1 MLRPALIAAM
11 ILMSIAMTPS
21 ALPAASDNADVLEI
35 AARWAEAFNQGSF
48 ENDSVPCAE
57 NAVVIDDLPPYVWQG
72 SGACSRWYK
81 TVKAWAEGAAVTRLT
96 IKIGNTSHLEADAGH
111 AYLVAP
117 VTLSYIKAGKP
128 VDFPGTL
135 AMTLKKDPSG
145 WRVSGA
151 AWVDK

>member
-1 MLRPALIAAM
+1 MAAM
-11 ILMSIAMTPS
+11 MVTSIAMMPS
-21 ALPAASDNADVLEI
+21 AVPAASDNADVMEI
-35 AARWAEAFNQGSF
+35 TARWAEAFNRGSF
-48 ENDSVPCAE
+48 ESDIAPCAE
-57 NAVVIDDLPPYVWQG
+57 DAVVIDDLPPYVWRG

-81 TVKAWAEGAAVTRLT
+81 AVKAWAEGAAVTHLT
-96 IKIGNTSHLEADAGH
+96 IKIGNTSHLEAEAGH

-117 VTLSYIKAGKP
+117 VMLSYIKAGKP

-135 AMTLKKDPSG
+135 TMTLKKDASG

>member
-1 MLRPALIAAM
+1 MAAM
-11 ILMSIAMTPS
+11 MLTSTAMAPA
-21 ALPAASDNADVLEI
+21 ALPVDSDNADVTEI

-48 ENDSVPCAE
+48 ESDSAPCAE
-57 NAVVIDDLPPYVWQG
+57 NAVVIDDPPPYVWQG

-96 IKIGNTSHLEADAGH
+96 IKIGNTSHLEAGADH

-117 VTLSYIKAGKP
+117 VTLSYVKAGKA

-135 AMTLKKDPSG
+135 AMTLKKDASG